1 MWKFSLAIMQ
11 DFYSKFKK
19 NSPGTAIPDNSTEAK
34 PGCRPFSRMGLF
46 IGRLVLAYLVM
57 CLYQGGQARG
67 SAVQFV
73 DVTVDWGI
81 HFVQQNGMSSEKM
94 LPETTGSGAA
104 LFDHDG
110 DDDLDLYLV
119 NSGHMTK
126 GRGDALNRLYRN
138 DGARFVDVT
147 AAANVPGR
155 AYGMGV
161 AAADYDNDGDTDLYL
176 TNLGD
181 DVLYRN
187 DGGYFAEV
195 SGEAGLGNPLWSSS
209 AAFVDYDNDGDLDLC
224 VANYVEFDIATHPWC
239 GIRDMD
245 LRFYCDPLEYPPTRD
260 LLYRNNGDGSFA
272 EMGEAAGIVRAGN
285 GLGLVAADL
294 DEDGDQDLYIAN
306 DKTPNFFYENQGG
319 GSFEEIG
326 LTSGTALSANGA
338 AQAGMGV
345 DAGDLDNDGDLDLFV
360 TNYQLENN
368 ALYRNDGLYF
378 SEVSFQ
384 AGLGEA
390 SLNYLGFGTGF
401 FDYDNDGW
409 LDLFVANGHVHDNIE
424 DYDELATYAQ
434 QAQIFH
440 NEGGGRYV
448 ERTRDLGPGL
458 KVNYVGRGAA
468 FGDCDGD
475 GDLDIVLV
483 NSGGPAAVLRNDGGN
498 ANNWLQVE
506 LEGRESN
513 RDGIGAKIYL
523 RAGAL
528 RLSRQVK
535 SGSGFLST
543 SQKAP
548 FFGLGIY
555 DKVERLEVRWPSGRV
570 QVLENVRA
578 NQVIFLVEPMA
589 P

>member
-1 MWKFSLAIMQ
+1 
-11 DFYSKFKK
+11 
-19 NSPGTAIPDNSTEAK
+19 
-34 PGCRPFSRMGLF
+34 
-46 IGRLVLAYLVM
+46 
-57 CLYQGGQARG
+57 
-67 SAVQFV
+67 
-73 DVTVDWGI
+73 
-81 HFVQQNGMSSEKM
+81 
-94 LPETTGSGAA
+94 
-104 LFDHDG
+104 
-110 DDDLDLYLV
+110 
-119 NSGHMTK
+119 
-126 GRGDALNRLYRN
+126 
-138 DGARFVDVT
+138 
-147 AAANVPGR
+147 
-155 AYGMGV
+155 
-161 AAADYDNDGDTDLYL
+161 
-176 TNLGD
+176 
-181 DVLYRN
+181 
-187 DGGYFAEV
+187 
-195 SGEAGLGNPLWSSS
+195 
-209 AAFVDYDNDGDLDLC
+209 
-224 VANYVEFDIATHPWC
+224 
-239 GIRDMD
+239 
-245 LRFYCDPLEYPPTRD
+245 
-260 LLYRNNGDGSFA
+260 
-272 EMGEAAGIVRAGN
+272 MGEAAGIVRAGN

-306 DKTPNFFYENQGG
+306 DKTPNFLYENQGG

-424 DYDELATYAQ
+424 NYDELATYAQ

-440 NEGGGRYV
+440 NEGGVRYV

-458 KVNYVGRGAA
+458 RVNYVGRGAA

-475 GDLDIVLV
+475 GDLDIVMV

-513 RDGIGAKIYL
+513 RDGIGAKVYL
-523 RAGAL
+523 RTGAL

-578 NQVIFLVEPMA
+578 NQVIFLAEPMA

>member
-1 MWKFSLAIMQ
+1 MFICRLFLACLI
-11 DFYSKFKK
+11 
-19 NSPGTAIPDNSTEAK
+19 
-34 PGCRPFSRMGLF
+34 
-46 IGRLVLAYLVM
+46 M
-57 CLYQGGQARG
+57 CLNQDGHARG
-67 SAVQFV
+67 REVQFV
-73 DVTVDWGI
+73 DVTEEWGI
-81 HFVQQNGMSSEKM
+81 HFVQQNGRSSAKM

-104 LFDHDG
+104 FFDCDG
-110 DDDLDLYLV
+110 DADLDLYLV
-119 NSGHMTK
+119 NSGHVTK
-126 GRGDALNRLYRN
+126 GRADALNRLYRN
-138 DGARFVDVT
+138 DGAMFVDVT
-147 AAANVPGR
+147 AVANVPGR

-176 TNLGD
+176 TNLGE

-187 DGGYFAEV
+187 DGKSFSDATA
-195 SGEAGLGNPLWSSS
+195 EAGIGNPLWGSS
-209 AAFVDYDNDGDLDLC
+209 AAFVDYDIDGDLDLC

-245 LRFYCDPLEYPPTRD
+245 LRFYCDPLEYSPTRD
-260 LLYRNNGDGSFA
+260 LLYRNNGDGSFS
-272 EMGEAAGIVRAGN
+272 EVGEAAGIVYAGN

-306 DKTPNFFYENQGG
+306 DKTPNFFYRNQGD

-326 LTSGTALSANGA
+326 LSSGTALSANGA

-384 AGLGEA
+384 SGLGEA

-434 QAQIFH
+434 RAQIFH

-448 ERTRDLGPGL
+448 ERTGDLGPGL
-458 KVNYVGRGAA
+458 RVNYVGRGTA

-475 GDLDIVLV
+475 GDLDIALV
-483 NSGGPAAVLRNDGGN
+483 NSGGPTAVLRNDGGN
-498 ANNWLQVE
+498 TNNWLQVE
-506 LEGRESN
+506 LVGRESN
-513 RDGIGAKIYL
+513 RDGIGARINL

-528 RLSRQVK
+528 RLLRQVK

-548 FFGLGIY
+548 FFGLGIN
-555 DKVERLEVRWPSGRV
+555 DMAERLEVRWPSGRV
-570 QVLENVRA
+570 QVLENVPA
-578 NQVIFLVEPMA
+578 NQVLFLVEPIA